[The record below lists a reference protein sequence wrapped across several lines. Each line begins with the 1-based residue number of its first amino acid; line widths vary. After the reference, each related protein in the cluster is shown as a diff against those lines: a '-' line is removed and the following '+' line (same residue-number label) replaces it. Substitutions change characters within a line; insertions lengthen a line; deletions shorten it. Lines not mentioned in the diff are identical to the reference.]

1 MKIAF
6 VYDVIYPYVKG
17 GVEKRVWEL
26 ATRLTRR
33 GHEVHLFGM
42 KFWDGEDILIRDG
55 VMLHG
60 VCPVQKLYAGGR
72 RSHWQAIYFSIY
84 LISPLLK
91 GKFDIIDCQQF
102 PLFSC
107 FSSRLVSRIRK
118 TPLVIT
124 WYEVWGDYWFDYLGY
139 KGLIGKVIERN
150 IASFKC
156 PTISVSVMTAN
167 RFRTCFKKSVTSV
180 IPVGIDISHIR
191 SIPPSTEKSDII
203 FVGRLIKEKNGALL
217 VRAFY
222 SLSTQYKNIRLVII
236 GDGPER
242 EVITAL
248 IHDFSLND
256 QVTFMGFIDEY
267 DDLIARFKSSKIFVL
282 PSTREGFGISAL
294 EALACGIPV
303 VTVDYPA
310 NAIRE
315 LITGSNGFLC
325 SLSAEDLTKTMCLAL
340 LNFAEMRE
348 SCMAS
353 AVPYDWDRIVSEI
366 ELYYRSLIVRE
377 QQP

>member
-1 MKIAF
+1 MKIAL
-6 VYDVIYPYVKG
+6 VYDAIYPFVKG

-42 KFWDGEDILIRDG
+42 KFWEGEDNLFREG
-55 VMLHG
+55 VFLHG
-60 VCPVQKLYAGGR
+60 VCPAQKLYVGGR
-72 RSHWQAIYFSIY
+72 RSLWQAIYFSIY

-91 GKFDIIDCQQF
+91 EKFDIIDCQQF

-107 FSSRLVSRIRK
+107 FSSRLVSRMRK

-124 WYEVWGDYWFDYLGY
+124 WYEVWGDYWFNYLGY
-139 KGLIGKVIERN
+139 KGLIGKEIERN

-167 RFRTCFKKSVTSV
+167 RFRTSFKKSVTTV
-180 IPVGIDISHIR
+180 IPVGIDISRIR
-191 SIPPSTEKSDII
+191 SIPPSTQESDII

-217 VRAFY
+217 VRAFH
-222 SLSTQYKNIRLVII
+222 SLSTSHKNIRLVII

-256 QVTFMGFIDEY
+256 RVSLSGFADEH
-267 DDLIARFKSSKIFVL
+267 DDLIARLKSSKVFVL

-303 VTVDYPA
+303 VTVDHPA
-310 NAIRE
+310 NAIRD
-315 LITGSNGFLC
+315 LITGGNGFLC
-325 SLSAEDLTKTMCLAL
+325 SLSAEDLAKTICLAL
-340 LNFAEMRE
+340 RHHKEMRNACIKSAE
-348 SCMAS
+348 SFC
-353 AVPYDWDRIVSEI
+353 WENITSEI
-366 ELYYRSLIVRE
+366 ETFYNSVTTIKK
-377 QQP
+377 